1 MFLDQAQRLAER
13 IAKELG
19 PFCTRVEVAG
29 EVRRRWQRIQKL
41 CLVVEVPE
49 GGTDQLEERIF
60 RHAAPDGQI
69 QGPPVFHAKLSNHMP
84 LEVCLSSSD
93 NWGSALI
100 YRTGPA
106 EFVKELSKALW
117 RNRFSWDHSSGIS
130 HKQKL
135 IGGAD
140 EKTFFELLQ
149 IPFIEPWERDAYT
162 WPDFSPPDR

>member
-1 MFLDQAQRLAER
+1 MSLDQAQRLAER
-13 IAKELG
+13 IVKELE
-19 PFCTRVEVAG
+19 PFCTRIEVAG
-29 EVRRRWQRIQKL
+29 EIRRRCQRVQKL
-41 CLVVEVPE
+41 CMVIAVPE
-49 GGTDQLEERIF
+49 GGVEQLKERIF
-60 RHAAPDGQI
+60 RHAVADGQI
-69 QGPPVFHAKLSNHMP
+69 QCPPVFHAKLSNGMQ
-84 LEVCLSSSD
+84 LEVCISRSD
-93 NWGSALI
+93 NWGSAMI